1 MGDGDDLNVP
11 IPGVPDQD
19 QVLDGTSDLL
29 LGLPQ
34 WAWTIIAAII
44 MAAVLKAV
52 FNKINFKVLSVVLV
66 VLFFAAYMGLIGKG
80 Q

>member
-11 IPGVPDQD
+11 IPGVPDQN
-19 QVLDGTSDLL
+19 QVLDGTSNLL

-44 MAAVLKAV
+44 IAVVLKAV
-52 FNKINFKVLSVVLV
+52 FKGINFKILSFVLV
-66 VLFFAAYMGLIGKG
+66 ILFLAAYSGLIGKG
-80 Q
+80 H